1 MRRGI
6 SLPGK
11 RTLYLC
17 AKSCQDSQG
26 CVEDFNKHK
35 HISFL
40 SCRLI
45 TDREDRYTTL
55 DQVKQH
61 PWLAGLD
68 WDNLR
73 CTEASFVPVLQTPMD
88 TSYFDDFSNP
98 ADMAGYKEVMLRQA
112 QVHYAEIAASAASSD
127 VVGGTNNYSSG
138 SLPYLLRVQDPWKGA
153 FVGFTFRHQR
163 K

>member
-1 MRRGI
+1 MV
-6 SLPGK
+6 K
-11 RTLYLC
+11 
-17 AKSCQDSQG
+17 
-26 CVEDFNKHK
+26 DFNKHG

-40 SCRLI
+40 SYRLI

-55 DQVKQH
+55 DQVKKH
-61 PWLAGLD
+61 PWMAGLD

-73 CTEASFVPVLQTPMD
+73 STEASFVPVLKTPMD

-98 ADMAGYKEVMLRQA
+98 EDMASYKEVMLRQA
-112 QVHYAEIAASAASSD
+112 QVHDAEIAASAASSA
-127 VVGGTNNYSSG
+127 VIGGSNNNCSSG
-138 SLPYLLRVQDPWKGA
+138 SLPYVLRVQDPWKGA